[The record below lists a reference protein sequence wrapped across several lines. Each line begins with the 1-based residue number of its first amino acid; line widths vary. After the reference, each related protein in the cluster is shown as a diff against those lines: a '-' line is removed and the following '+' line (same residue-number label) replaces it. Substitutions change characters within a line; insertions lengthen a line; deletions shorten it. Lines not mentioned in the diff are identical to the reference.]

1 VGVVLLST
9 IFFTVFGIENWKI
22 MGVIWALI
30 PIVNAFLFA
39 KVPMVPLIAEGER
52 GMKMGELF
60 RNKVFWILLLMM
72 VCAGASELAI
82 GQWASAFAEK
92 GLGISKTAGDLA
104 GPMAFAVLMGVVRV
118 FYGKF
123 GHKIN
128 LDKFIGLSAVVC
140 VAAYLM
146 IALVPN
152 PIINLIGC
160 GLCGLGV
167 SIMWPGTLSKASVLL
182 KNGGTTMFA
191 LLAVAGDL
199 GCTTGPMVVGLVS
212 DAAGDNLKTG
222 IFAAIAFPVLLVACA
237 LLTAGR
243 KKAK

>member
-1 VGVVLLST
+1 MDNWHLLAL
-9 IFFTVFGIENWKI
+9 
-22 MGVIWALI
+22 IWAII
-30 PIVNAFLFA
+30 PVFTGLLFLKTPIA
-39 KVPMVPLIAEGER
+39 PLIADGEK
-52 GMKMGELF
+52 GMGVRELGK
-60 RNKVFWILLLMM
+60 NKVFWLLVVMM
-72 VCAGASELAI
+72 VCSGASEQAVS
-82 GQWASAFAEK
+82 QWASAFAEM
-92 GLGISKTAGDLA
+92 GLGISKTLGDLV
-104 GPMAFAVLMGVVRV
+104 GPLTFAALMGLSRV

-212 DAAGDNLKTG
+212 DAAGDNLKIG

-237 LLTAGR
+237 LLTSGR